1 MNILLDTNFILECV
15 KNKIDL
21 DDLKIYGNLFL
32 PIEVYSELQNILLDK
47 RQKEKNKAIAKLAL
61 QILDKKNLKTIS
73 LEIDKVDDGIINY
86 VRRND
91 NIIVATLDKELK
103 SRLEGIAKILTIR
116 NKKKI
121 ILL

>member
-121 ILL
+121 VLL

>member
-61 QILDKKNLKTIS
+61 QILDRKNLKTIS

>member
-61 QILDKKNLKTIS
+61 QILDRKNLKTIS

-121 ILL
+121 VLL